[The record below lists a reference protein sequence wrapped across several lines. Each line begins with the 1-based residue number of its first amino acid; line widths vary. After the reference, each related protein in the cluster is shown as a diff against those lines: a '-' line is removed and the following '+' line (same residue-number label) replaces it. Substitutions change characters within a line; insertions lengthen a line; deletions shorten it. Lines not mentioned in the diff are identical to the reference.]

1 MYNIFVIIDFQ
12 PFSIQIM
19 RILQKIS
26 VALTAMTVL
35 SAAAVAQEDQHPVV
49 LSITHPDGIYSTGEK
64 IDVTAESTAD
74 FEEGLLMDVVING
87 KTVTK
92 KGQSVSLKVG
102 TKTVIYSGSWDE
114 ATSVRVSL
122 KKSGE
127 KNAVSNIGFVV
138 KPEDFRPGF
147 EDPKDFDK
155 FWAAQLKSMR
165 KSKMKPVL
173 KPYELTGRL
182 AKYADKCE
190 CYSFEINMPEGRP
203 ARGFIALPKDAV
215 KKSLP
220 IVMHFHGAG
229 YSISNVNNA
238 VMSAANMNAIS
249 IDMNAHGYEDVKEIA
264 DELGK
269 TELKDYRCRPV
280 TDHKSFYYR
289 LMFLRDVRALDYAV
303 TRPEWDGKRILVKG
317 GSQGGGQSLAVAAI
331 DNRVTAVFAEVPALT
346 DMGGNFSNHSGS
358 WPGYYRSMKR
368 GDNLENELA
377 VLPYYDGATFARHI
391 KAEKVWIEAGL
402 VDSTCPPDCV
412 ISAFN
417 VIPASVDKTL
427 YTFPYRQH
435 TTRRFDKEEMKLWK
449 STIDTPRMAEIK
461 EYLK

>member
-1 MYNIFVIIDFQ
+1 MHIFY
-12 PFSIQIM
+12 
-19 RILQKIS
+19 KIS
-26 VALTAMTVL
+26 AVLAAVTVL
-35 SAAAVAQEDQHPVV
+35 SSAAAAQDEQHPIT
-49 LSITHPDGIYSTGEK
+49 LSITHPDGIYSAGEK
-64 IDVTAESTAD
+64 IDVTAESLTD
-74 FEEGLLMDVVING
+74 FDEGLLMDVVING
-87 KTVTK
+87 STVTK
-92 KGQSVSLKVG
+92 KGQALSLKAD
-102 TKTVIYSGSWDE
+102 TKTVIYSGSWNE
-114 ATSVRVSL
+114 ATSVRISL
-122 KKSGE
+122 RKSGE
-127 KNAVSNIGFVV
+127 KTAISNIGFVV

-147 EDPKDFDK
+147 EDPKDFEK
-155 FWAAQLKSMR
+155 FWAAQLKAMR

-190 CYSFEINMPEGRP
+190 CLAFEINMPEGRP
-203 ARGFIALPKDAV
+203 ARGFIAIPKDAE

-238 VMSAANMNAIS
+238 VQIAANMKAIA

-264 DELGK
+264 AELGK
-269 TELKDYRCRPV
+269 TELKDYRNRPV

-289 LMFLRDVRALDYAV
+289 LMYLRDVRALDYAV

-368 GDNLENELA
+368 GDNLEKELA
-377 VLPYYDGATFARHI
+377 VLPYYDGATFARHT
-391 KAEKVWIEAGL
+391 KAEKIWIEAGL
-402 VDSTCPPDCV
+402 VDSTCPPECV
-412 ISAFN
+412 ISAYN
-417 VIPASVDKTL
+417 VIPASVDKKL

-435 TTRRFDKEEMKLWK
+435 TTARFDEKEKKLWK
-449 STIDTPRMAEIK
+449 SAIDSPRTAEIK

>member
-1 MYNIFVIIDFQ
+1 
-12 PFSIQIM
+12 M
-19 RILQKIS
+19 RILHRIS
-26 VALTAMTVL
+26 VAITAMTVL
-35 SAAAVAQEDQHPVV
+35 SSAAVAQDEQHPIA
-49 LSITHPDGIYSTGEK
+49 LSISHSDGVYSAGEK

-74 FEEGLLMDVVING
+74 FEDGLLMDVVING
-87 KTVTK
+87 NTVTK
-92 KGQSVSLKVG
+92 KGQPLSLKADS
-102 TKTVIYSGSWDE
+102 KTVIYSGSWNE
-114 ATSVRVSL
+114 ATSVRISL
-122 KKSGE
+122 RKSGE
-127 KNAVSNIGFVV
+127 KTAISNIGFVV

-147 EDPKDFDK
+147 EDPKDFEK
-155 FWAAQLKSMR
+155 FWAAQLKAMR

-190 CYSFEINMPEGRP
+190 CFAFEINMPEGRP
-203 ARGFIALPKDAV
+203 ARGFIALPKDAEN
-215 KKSLP
+215 KSLP

-238 VMSAANMNAIS
+238 VQAAANMNAIS
-249 IDMNAHGYEDVKEIA
+249 IDMNAHGFEDVKEIA

-269 TELKDYRCRPV
+269 TELKDYRNRPV

-289 LMFLRDVRALDYAV
+289 LMYLRDVRALDYAV

-331 DNRVTAVFAEVPALT
+331 DKRVTAVFAEVPALT
-346 DMGGNFSNHSGS
+346 DMGGNFSKHSGS
-358 WPGYYRSMKR
+358 WPGYYKSMNK
-368 GDNLENELA
+368 GNNLENELA

-391 KAEKVWIEAGL
+391 KAEKVWVEAGL
-402 VDSTCPPDCV
+402 VDSTCPPECV

-417 VIPASVDKTL
+417 VIPASVDKKL

-435 TTRRFDKEEMKLWK
+435 STSRFDKEERKLWK
-449 STIDTPRMAEIK
+449 SEIDSPRMTEIK
-461 EYLK
+461 DYLK